1 MLCVKNVS
9 LTMAEMVKLPFPMY
23 GGLYFADAP
32 IEQSLK
38 SGFVEGSVSGHIA
51 AHSIETVMLE
61 ILDLIIRSLPTQGL

>member
-38 SGFVEGSVSGHIA
+38 SGSVSGHIA

-61 ILDLIIRSLPTQGL
+61 ILDLIIGSLPTQGL